1 MIFTQNIYTVSAL
14 PKGELNMKKIF
25 AVSHICRKGIIG
37 GFMYVTPERLIYQ
50 NGKVS
55 IAKELRNIE
64 IPTNEI
70 AAAETGRFLFLP
82 TVTFKMR
89 DGGEFKYII
98 YSCKTFFKT
107 LNGLGIKF

>member
-1 MIFTQNIYTVSAL
+1 
-14 PKGELNMKKIF
+14 MKKIF
-25 AVSHICRKGIIG
+25 AVSHICKAGIVG

-55 IAKELRNIE
+55 IPKELRNIE
-64 IPTNEI
+64 IPTSEI
-70 AAAETGRFLFLP
+70 SAAEKGKFLFLP

-98 YSCKTFFKT
+98 YSCKKFFNT
-107 LNGLGIKF
+107 LNELGVKF

>member
-1 MIFTQNIYTVSAL
+1 
-14 PKGELNMKKIF
+14 MKKIF
-25 AVSHICRKGIIG
+25 AVSHVCRKGIVG

-55 IAKELRNIE
+55 IPKELRNIE
-64 IPTNEI
+64 LPTSEI
-70 AAAETGRFLFLP
+70 FAAEKWKFLFLP

-98 YSCKTFFKT
+98 YSCKKFFNT
-107 LNGLGIKF
+107 LNELGVKF

>member
-1 MIFTQNIYTVSAL
+1 
-14 PKGELNMKKIF
+14 MKKIF
-25 AVSHICRKGIIG
+25 AVSHVCRNGIIG

-55 IAKELRNIE
+55 IPKELRNIE
-64 IPTNEI
+64 MPTSEI
-70 AAAETGRFLFLP
+70 SAAEQGKFLFLP

-98 YSCKTFFKT
+98 YSCKKFFNT
-107 LNGLGIKF
+107 LNELGVKF